1 MLVAER
7 LRLITCCDLRACL
20 LALSFCKPR
29 ALGSEKARAA
39 LFLVSRLFLS
49 VPTELSCRCWAL
61 LCLSEDM
68 IEGRNVHFEVRSTR
82 LES

>member
-1 MLVAER
+1 M
-7 LRLITCCDLRACL
+7 
-20 LALSFCKPR
+20 
-29 ALGSEKARAA
+29 A

-49 VPTELSCRCWAL
+49 VPMELSCRCWAL

-68 IEGRNVHFEVRSTR
+68 IEGRNVDFEVGSTR